1 MIDPTLDAIAAAMGT
16 DVGSLYRP
24 ATSLHNGLLT
34 SPKSDWIDAMMAA
47 SGGGAA
53 GELGAALAYAQAA
66 PIPDLIAKI
75 SSDAVF
81 AAYYKI
87 FTKTAVMSDR
97 LVTTKLTPSGIAGYT
112 WAASGGKPSG
122 TISASSEFG
131 PSNLA
136 WMCLDDSAATYWYPA
151 SSGLDL
157 ATIDVTLGAS
167 VMLSSVKIRTVNNNF
182 RPQRGRFEVAA
193 GAGTWQSAGDYD
205 VPLDAMVSSGGN
217 YDVAISIGSVT
228 PCDKIRMTVL
238 QHTAGSGYVI
248 FDLSMTGVIL

>member
-1 MIDPTLDAIAAAMGT
+1 MIDSTLDAIAAAVGT

-34 SPKSDWIDAMMAA
+34 SPKFDWIEAMMAA

-53 GELGAALAYAQAA
+53 GELGGALAYAQTA
-66 PIPDLIAKI
+66 PIPDLIAKL
-75 SSDAVF
+75 STDTVF

-87 FTKTAVMSDR
+87 FTKTAVMADR
-97 LVTTKLTPSGIAGYT
+97 LVTTKLTPSGITGYS

-122 TISASSEFG
+122 TIAASSEFST
-131 PSNLA
+131 SNRA
-136 WMCLDDSAATYWYPA
+136 WMCIDDSQSSYWYPA

-167 VMLSSVKIRTVNNNF
+167 VLLSSATIRTVNNNF
-182 RPQRGRFEVAA
+182 RPQRVRFEVAA
-193 GAGTWQSAGDYD
+193 GAGAWQSAGDYD
-205 VPLDAMVSSGGN
+205 VPLDALVAAGSN
-217 YDVAISIGSVT
+217 YDVALSIGSVT

-238 QHTAGSGYVI
+238 QHTMGSGYVL
-248 FDLSMTGVIL
+248 FDLALTGVIL